1 MELTEVFGRL
11 GAGLGIGLLVGLQR
25 EYAKREGDEEM
36 FAGSRT
42 FSLLG
47 LAGGLA
53 AYGSELLG
61 SPWIFVA
68 ALLVAGG
75 FVALAYQAG
84 IQEGEIGQTTEL
96 AAIVVFLTGG
106 LAFAGDL
113 VVAAAAGVAT
123 MTLLAIKP
131 QTRMIASRIDSE
143 DIYATVK
150 FAVLAA
156 LILPLLPTETYGPSP
171 WNATSPFNV
180 GLMVVFIS
188 GLSFI
193 GYVLIQAVGARR
205 GTGLT
210 GLLGGLVSSTAVTIS
225 MSERSQNS
233 SGLERPLAL
242 ALLLAWTIM
251 FVRVIIEVA
260 AVNFELLSEIWFPMA
275 VGAVS
280 GLAVALF
287 LYFRRGT
294 ADAGEETGTFSNP
307 FRLRPAIE
315 FGLIYGVVLVVAKAA
330 SEWLGEAGVYASA
343 VISGIADVDAITL
356 SLAELSRGDGPVE
369 DATAGAAIALAAAT
383 NTLVKGGIVMAVASR
398 ALKKVVLPALALI
411 IGLLLGSALLI

>member
-1 MELTEVFGRL
+1 MELAELFGRL

-25 EYAKREGDEEM
+25 EYAKEGSSEEM

-42 FSLLG
+42 FALLG
-47 LAGGLA
+47 LGGGLS
-53 AYGSELLG
+53 AYGSWLFDNSL
-61 SPWIFVA
+61 IFVA
-68 ALLVAGG
+68 ALLVAGV
-75 FVALAYQAG
+75 FVAMAYQAG
-84 IQEGEIGQTTEL
+84 IQEGEVGQTTEI

-106 LAFAGDL
+106 LAVVGDL

-131 QTRMIASRIDSE
+131 QTRKLASKIDS
-143 DIYATVK
+143 DDVYATVK
-150 FAVLAA
+150 FAILVA
-156 LILPLLPTETYGPSP
+156 LILPLLPQETFGPSP

-188 GLSFI
+188 GLSFV
-193 GYVLIQAVGARR
+193 GYVLIQVVGPRR

-210 GLLGGLVSSTAVTIS
+210 GLLGGLVSSTAVTVS

-242 ALLLAWTIM
+242 AILLAWTIM

-260 AVNFELLSEIWFPMA
+260 AVNFELLSEVWLPMT
-275 VGAVS
+275 VGALG
-280 GLAVALF
+280 GLAIAAF
-287 LYFRRGT
+287 LYFRRGEAT
-294 ADAGEETGTFSNP
+294 SDGASNTFSNP

-343 VISGIADVDAITL
+343 VVSGIADVDAITL
-356 SLAELSRGDGPVE
+356 SLAELSRGDGSVE
-369 DATAGAAIALAAAT
+369 DSTAGAAIALAAAT
-383 NTLVKGGIVMAVASR
+383 NTLVKGGIVMVVGSPSLKRVA
-398 ALKKVVLPALALI
+398 LPALAVI
-411 IGLLLGSALLI
+411 IVTVLGSAFLF

>member
-1 MELTEVFGRL
+1 MELAELFGRL

-25 EYAKREGDEEM
+25 EYAKEGSSEEM

-42 FSLLG
+42 FALLG
-47 LAGGLA
+47 LGGGLS
-53 AYGSELLG
+53 AYGSWLFDNSL
-61 SPWIFVA
+61 IFVA
-68 ALLVAGG
+68 ALLVTGV
-75 FVALAYQAG
+75 FVAMAYQAG
-84 IQEGEIGQTTEL
+84 LEEGEVGQTTEI

-106 LAFAGDL
+106 LAVVGDL
-113 VVAAAAGVAT
+113 IVSAAAGVAT

-131 QTRMIASRIDSE
+131 QTRKLASKIDS
-143 DIYATVK
+143 DDVYATVK
-150 FAVLAA
+150 FAILVA
-156 LILPLLPTETYGPSP
+156 LILPLLPRETFGPSP

-188 GLSFI
+188 GLSFV
-193 GYVLIQAVGARR
+193 GYVLIQVVGPRR

-233 SGLERPLAL
+233 TGLERPLAL
-242 ALLLAWTIM
+242 AILLAWTIM

-260 AVNFELLSEIWFPMA
+260 AVNFELLSEVWLPMSL
-275 VGAVS
+275 GALG
-280 GLAVALF
+280 GLAIAAF
-287 LYFRRGT
+287 LYFRRGEAT
-294 ADAGEETGTFSNP
+294 SDGESNTFSNP

-343 VISGIADVDAITL
+343 VVSGIADVDAITL
-356 SLAELSRGDGPVE
+356 SLAELSRGDGSVE
-369 DATAGAAIALAAAT
+369 DSTAGAAIALAAAT
-383 NTLVKGGIVMAVASR
+383 NTLVKGGIVLAVGSAR
-398 ALKKVVLPALALI
+398 LRKVALPALVVI
-411 IGLLLGSALLI
+411 VVSVLGSAFLF

>member
-1 MELTEVFGRL
+1 MELAELFGRL

-25 EYAKREGDEEM
+25 EYAKVGSSEEM

-42 FSLLG
+42 FALLG
-47 LAGGLA
+47 LGGGLS
-53 AYGSELLG
+53 AYGSWLFDNSL
-61 SPWIFVA
+61 IFVA
-68 ALLVAGG
+68 ALLVTGV
-75 FVALAYQAG
+75 FVAMAYQAG
-84 IQEGEIGQTTEL
+84 LEEGEVGQTTEI

-106 LAFAGDL
+106 LAVVGDL
-113 VVAAAAGVAT
+113 IVAAAAGVAT

-131 QTRMIASRIDSE
+131 QTRKLASKIDS
-143 DIYATVK
+143 DDVYATVK
-150 FAVLAA
+150 FAILVA
-156 LILPLLPTETYGPSP
+156 LILPLLPRETFGPSP

-188 GLSFI
+188 GLSFV
-193 GYVLIQAVGARR
+193 GYVLIQVVGPRR

-210 GLLGGLVSSTAVTIS
+210 GLLGGLVSSTAVTVS

-242 ALLLAWTIM
+242 AILLAWTIM

-260 AVNFELLSEIWFPMA
+260 AVNFELLSEVWLPMSL
-275 VGAVS
+275 GALG
-280 GLAVALF
+280 GLAIAAF
-287 LYFRRGT
+287 LYFRRGEAT
-294 ADAGEETGTFSNP
+294 SDGESNTFSNP

-343 VISGIADVDAITL
+343 VVSGIADVDAITL
-356 SLAELSRGDGPVE
+356 SLAELSRGDGSVE
-369 DATAGAAIALAAAT
+369 DSTAGAAIALAAAT
-383 NTLVKGGIVMAVASR
+383 NTLVKGGIVMAVGSAR
-398 ALKKVVLPALALI
+398 LRKVALPALVVI
-411 IGLLLGSALLI
+411 VVTVLGSAFLF